1 MKDCEILYHFQHKSF
16 ILISP
21 EVLGSWETD
30 LCWNQDFILP
40 LPLSLPTPLNWKQKS
55 RAFLCYLCAVV
66 HKSIQ
71 AKTKTADLNC
81 RLVDVLSHFLLLPCL
96 PRGSFCLQHPADL
109 TALRHWCWEPWH
121 LLQRMLPHC
130 SHACYNHTGRDCLC
144 LQFPSP
150 KPFTFRA
157 FSISWNLFWFGPW
170 LFPPLFFWCF
180 MFFLLTYRQVCTNQ

>member
-1 MKDCEILYHFQHKSF
+1 MLKPGFHPSSATLSSYTIKLKTKKQS
-16 ILISP
+16 LS
-21 EVLGSWETD
+21 VLP
-30 LCWNQDFILP
+30 LCSSTQKHPGKNQDC
-40 LPLSLPTPLNWKQKS
+40 
-55 RAFLCYLCAVV
+55 R
-66 HKSIQ
+66 
-71 AKTKTADLNC
+71 LNC

-109 TALRHWCWEPWH
+109 TALRHWCWEPRH

-157 FSISWNLFWFGPW
+157 FSISWN
-170 LFPPLFFWCF
+170 
-180 MFFLLTYRQVCTNQ
+180 

>member
-1 MKDCEILYHFQHKSF
+1 MKFCTTSSIDIFHPNFSRSAWELGNWF
-16 ILISP
+16 
-21 EVLGSWETD
+21 VLKPGFHPSSAT
-30 LCWNQDFILP
+30 
-40 LPLSLPTPLNWKQKS
+40 LSSYTIKLKTKS

-109 TALRHWCWEPWH
+109 TALRHWCWEPRH

-150 KPFTFRA
+150 KPFT
-157 FSISWNLFWFGPW
+157 ISWNWFWFGPW
-170 LFPPLFFWCF
+170 LFPSLFLWCF
-180 MFFLLTYRQVCTNQ
+180 MFFLLTHTQACTNQ